1 MGDPIFYRESV
12 RSLEHMM
19 YELRGSHNCVLC
31 DASLPLSHTLHKVRF
46 HAIIFT
52 STFLDLRYS
61 PSIFVSTLKKLK
73 FLLNYQNIKIA
84 LPQDDYDCSDTL
96 DKFFVDWN
104 FDLVYTVCPDHW
116 DILYPKTNTKNILKL
131 AFTGYID
138 ENWISSWSNPLP
150 YASRPIDVSYRAS
163 KLPANFGSL
172 GQLKWKIAHT
182 FIDSL
187 PRCHNLNLDISV
199 DPASFIPGRKWHAF
213 LESSRFTLVSAS
225 GSSLHDPYG
234 SIRTQV
240 KKYYYRHPNAD
251 FETIQSALFPEL
263 DGKYI
268 FTALS
273 PRNIEAALALT
284 VQIATPGSYSNL
296 LRPFV
301 HYLPINSD
309 CSNINDILQFMK
321 NNERSLDLALACK
334 NALVNHKELFKSYF
348 AESIF
353 DYIESSSAQLNLS
366 SYSSLAADTLLSS
379 YNSSYED
386 ILHKHWHFKR
396 LYSKFTS
403 SSLLNPLRLL
413 KSYLP

>member
-1 MGDPIFYRESV
+1 MGDPMLYRESL

-31 DASLPLSHTLHKVRF
+31 DVSLPLSDILTKVRF
-46 HAIIFT
+46 HSIIFT

-61 PSIFVSTLKKLK
+61 PRVFASILKKFS
-73 FLLNYQNIKIA
+73 FLLCYKNIKIG
-84 LPQDDYDCSDTL
+84 LPQDDYDCSYIL
-96 DKFFVDWN
+96 DNFFVEWN
-104 FDLVYTVCPDHW
+104 FDLVYTVCPEHW
-116 DILYPKTNTKNILKL
+116 DILYPKTSSKNILNL
-131 AFTGYID
+131 AYTGYID
-138 ENWISSWSNPLP
+138 ENWISSWSNPRP
-150 YASRPIDVSYRAS
+150 YLSRPIDVSYRAS

-182 FIDSL
+182 FVDSL
-187 PRCHNLNLDISV
+187 PPSHKLKLDISV
-199 DPASFIPGRKWHAF
+199 DPASFIPGRQWHEF

-225 GSSLHDPYG
+225 GSSLHDPFG
-234 SIRTQV
+234 SIRSQV

-301 HYLPINSD
+301 HFLPLNSD
-309 CSNINDILQFMK
+309 CSNINDILHFMK
-321 NNERSLDLALACK
+321 NNERCLDLANACK
-334 NALVNHKELFKSYF
+334 TALINHKELFKSYF

-353 DYIESSSAQLNLS
+353 AYIESSSAALNIS
-366 SYSSLAADTLLSS
+366 HYSSTTVDTLLCN
-379 YNSSYED
+379 YNSSYD
-386 ILHKHWHFKR
+386 NTLYKYWRFKR
-396 LYSKFTS
+396 LYSSFTAS
-403 SSLLNPLRLL
+403 SFFNPLRLL